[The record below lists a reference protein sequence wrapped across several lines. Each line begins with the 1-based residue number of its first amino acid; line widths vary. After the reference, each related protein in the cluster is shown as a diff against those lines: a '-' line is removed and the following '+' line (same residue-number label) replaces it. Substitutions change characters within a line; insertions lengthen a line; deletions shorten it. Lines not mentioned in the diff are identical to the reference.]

1 MGAGRFSGA
10 ATIEEKITSRMN
22 AAGIRIRSDKEALR
36 LLACVK
42 AGVAAT
48 LAADQSIA
56 FTVTAPIKLPAKT
69 CAALLEWLLDRS
81 DDWDL
86 GTTIN
91 GNEVRAR
98 MINNTTSDKPRV
110 IGFVHNP
117 ESSADLVLEIA
128 ETSLR
133 ER

>member
-1 MGAGRFSGA
+1 MGAGCFSGA
-10 ATIEEKITSRMN
+10 ATIEEEITSRVV
-22 AAGIRIRSDKEALR
+22 AAGIRIRSDKVALR

-42 AGVAAT
+42 AGVAPT

-69 CAALLEWLLDRS
+69 CAALLEWLLDHLDCR
-81 DDWDL
+81 DL
-86 GTTIN
+86 RTTIN

-98 MINNTTSDKPRV
+98 ITNNTTSDKPRV
-110 IGFVHNP
+110 VGFVHNA
-117 ESSADLVLEIA
+117 ESNADLVLEIA

>member
-22 AAGIRIRSDKEALR
+22 AAGIRIRSDKVALR

-42 AGVAAT
+42 AGVAPT

-56 FTVTAPIKLPAKT
+56 CTVTAPIKLPAKT
-69 CAALLEWLLDRS
+69 CAALREWLLGHLDGR
-81 DDWDL
+81 DL
-86 GTTIN
+86 RTTIN

-98 MINNTTSDKPRV
+98 ITNNTTSDKPRV
-110 IGFVHNP
+110 VGFVHNP
-117 ESSADLVLEIA
+117 ESNADLVLEIA